1 MTLDLLDRAFV
12 SRSPARPPLPS
23 RQPVAGARATK
34 AAGDTRAVT
43 ATTAPDTA
51 PDTVTEQVAAA
62 ELPAAS
68 APEMV
73 APDLVDQLL
82 AQAPEVWQS
91 LAARVEQAHAE
102 GLRVV
107 AVAGAQRGEGRST
120 VVAGIARALQQRGR
134 RVVCST
140 QAALVTDESDAPPD
154 DEAIV
159 LVDAGVWFPP
169 GPIRRKVLARC
180 ALGCDTLLFVRRQDV
195 PECPAYEQA
204 LAAIGIPV
212 LGVVLTFAGA
222 GEGATL

>member
-12 SRSPARPPLPS
+12 SRSPARPSLPLRGPE
-23 RQPVAGARATK
+23 AGAGATK
-34 AAGDTRAVT
+34 AAGHAPAATV
-43 ATTAPDTA
+43 TTAADTA
-51 PDTVTEQVAAA
+51 AEQVAAA
-62 ELPAAS
+62 KISAPAA
-68 APEMV
+68 PEVV

-82 AQAPEVWQS
+82 EQAPEAWQS

-107 AVAGAQRGEGRST
+107 AVAGAERGEGRTT
-120 VVAGIARALQQRGR
+120 VVTGIARALQQRGR

-140 QAALVTDESDAPPD
+140 QAPLATEESAAPPD
-154 DEAIV
+154 DETIV

-169 GPIRRKVLARC
+169 GPIRRKILARFT
-180 ALGCDTLLFVRRQDV
+180 LGCDTLLFVRRQDA

-222 GEGATL
+222 GEGSTL

>member
-23 RQPVAGARATK
+23 RRPVAGMGATK
-34 AAGDTRAVT
+34 GTGEARAVT
-43 ATTAPDTA
+43 ATTAAEP
-51 PDTVTEQVAAA
+51 VEAA
-62 ELPAAS
+62 EFPAAS
-68 APEMV
+68 TPEAV
-73 APDLVDQLL
+73 AADLVDRLL
-82 AQAPEVWQS
+82 EQAHEAWQS

-107 AVAGAQRGEGRST
+107 AVAGAERGEGRST

-140 QAALVTDESDAPPD
+140 QAPLVTEESDVPPD
-154 DEAIV
+154 DETIV

-195 PECPAYEQA
+195 PECLAYQQA
-204 LAAIGIPV
+204 LAAIGMPV

-222 GEGATL
+222 GDGSAT

>member
-23 RQPVAGARATK
+23 RRPVAGMGATK
-34 AAGDTRAVT
+34 GTGEARAVT
-43 ATTAPDTA
+43 AT
-51 PDTVTEQVAAA
+51 AAA
-62 ELPAAS
+62 EPVEAAEFS
-68 APEMV
+68 AVSTPEAV
-73 APDLVDQLL
+73 AADLVDRLL
-82 AQAPEVWQS
+82 EQAHEAWQS

-107 AVAGAQRGEGRST
+107 AVAGAERGEGRST

-140 QAALVTDESDAPPD
+140 QAPLVTEESDVPPD
-154 DEAIV
+154 DETIV

-195 PECPAYEQA
+195 PECLAYQQA
-204 LAAIGIPV
+204 LAAIGMPV

-222 GEGATL
+222 GDGSAT

>member
-23 RQPVAGARATK
+23 RRPVAGMGATQG
-34 AAGDTRAVT
+34 AGEARAVT
-43 ATTAPDTA
+43 ATTAAEPG
-51 PDTVTEQVAAA
+51 EAA
-62 ELPAAS
+62 ELSAAA
-68 APEMV
+68 APEAV
-73 APDLVDQLL
+73 ASDLVDRLL
-82 AQAPEVWQS
+82 EQAPEAWQS

-107 AVAGAQRGEGRST
+107 AVAGAERGEGRST
-120 VVAGIARALQQRGR
+120 VVAGIARTLQQRGR

-140 QAALVTDESDAPPD
+140 QAPLLTVESDVPPD
-154 DEAIV
+154 DETIV

-195 PECPAYEQA
+195 PECLAYQQA
-204 LAAIGIPV
+204 LAAIGMPV

-222 GEGATL
+222 GDGSAT